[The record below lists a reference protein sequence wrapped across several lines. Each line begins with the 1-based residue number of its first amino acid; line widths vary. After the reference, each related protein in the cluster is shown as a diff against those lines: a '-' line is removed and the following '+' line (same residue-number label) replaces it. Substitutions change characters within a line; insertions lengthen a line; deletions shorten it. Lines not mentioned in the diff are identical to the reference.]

1 MLLKYLRAAHLPPT
15 LLVTTLAFLFS
26 KTLFD
31 LSDSLLIGLTVFSGQ
46 LIVGWTNDLID
57 AQSDRM
63 QGRKNKPVATG
74 ELRESHLLMA
84 TYIDLGIC
92 IALSLLGPLGLRGGF
107 LHLLAVGFGVSYNFY
122 FKKNYFSPVPY
133 IFAFAALP
141 STPYVALDRT
151 PPLWL
156 TTCGGLF
163 GIVAHFA
170 NVLKDLDEDRKIG
183 IRGLPQRL
191 GTRKSIFITSICL
204 VIISTIISSH
214 QSNLIPWFIFSIPFA
229 MALIIYKPKKFG
241 FPTIMLL
248 ALIDVS
254 LLLYLN

>member
-1 MLLKYLRAAHLPPT
+1 MLIKYLRAAHFPPT
-15 LLVTTLAFLFS
+15 LLVTTLAFLLS
-26 KTLFD
+26 RALFD
-31 LSDSLLIGLTVFSGQ
+31 LSNSLLIGVTVFSGQ

-57 AQSDRM
+57 AQVDRM
-63 QGRKNKPVATG
+63 QGRVNKPIATG
-74 ELRESHLLMA
+74 ELRQSHLRMA
-84 TYIDLGIC
+84 TYIDLVIC
-92 IALSLLGPLGLRGGF
+92 IGLSLLGPLGLRGGS

-122 FKKNYFSPVPY
+122 FKNNCFSPIPY

-141 STPYVALDRT
+141 SMPYVALGRT

-156 TTCGGLF
+156 MTCGGLF
-163 GIVAHFA
+163 GIIAHFT

-191 GTRKSIFITSICL
+191 GTRRSILIASICL
-204 VIISTIISSH
+204 VIISIIISS
-214 QSNLIPWFIFSIPFA
+214 QRSNLILWFSISLPLA

-248 ALIDVS
+248 AFIDVY
-254 LLLYLN
+254 LLF